1 MNTTLATARIVGIHH
16 VGVPVRSMERSL
28 AWYKEVFGLEPTA
41 VIESE
46 GEDTSRAVQLENARV
61 TAAFLN
67 VGNTV
72 LELLEYRNPIG
83 DDFKVDGGFRM
94 RNCDVGCIHIAL
106 QVDDIASAHATLV
119 EKGAEFS
126 SPPAEIPDGELA
138 GIKFAYFRDPDG
150 VQFELF
156 ELPA

>member
-1 MNTTLATARIVGIHH
+1 MSTSLATARIVGIHH

-28 AWYKEVFGLEPTA
+28 AWYRDVFGLEPTA

-46 GEDTSRAVQLENARV
+46 GEDTSRAVQLEDAKV

-83 DDFKVDGGFRM
+83 EDFRVDDGYRM

-119 EKGAEFS
+119 AKGADFS

-156 ELPA
+156 ELP